1 MEIQTIEFHTNG
13 AHFFSRRVIVARA
26 WTKHD
31 GLSKVR
37 NRFWLGREGQTL
49 ICVGCRPDSQSRKQN
64 RWRKC
69 APFLSQRPLAHF
81 WTDIRFG
88 NFPACRSGVYLVFQ
102 KQLKTK
108 RFRRPG
114 PARNRCVS
122 GLGRDVFF
130 GGRSRER
137 SVLSFLVLS
146 LQNRSAPFSRK
157 KRGGSRKH
165 QK

>member
-1 MEIQTIEFHTNG
+1 MEITTVEFLGNG
-13 AHFFSRRVIVARA
+13 AHCFSRRVILARA

-37 NRFWLGREGQTL
+37 NSLWFGQDCQKYIL
-49 ICVGCRPDSQSRKQN
+49 FGCRRDSQSRRKN

-69 APFLSQRPLAHF
+69 VLFLSQRPLAHF
-81 WTDIRFG
+81 WTDIRFR
-88 NFPACRSGVYLVFQ
+88 NFPACRSGVYFVFQ
-102 KQLKTK
+102 KQLKTM

-122 GLGRDVFF
+122 GLGSDLVF

-137 SVLSFLVLS
+137 SVFDRCCSESINNKSF
-146 LQNRSAPFSRK
+146 
-157 KRGGSRKH
+157 
-165 QK
+165 